1 MTAEVCVHHHCYSRA
16 LIIILRF
23 RRSCCVSSHGGIF
36 ILTRFIILK
45 TSRVTLETPIR
56 SVNEFCHLF
65 CLTTANITF
74 NTHQTSFQS
83 VTLTVWSHFI
93 IYFTINRNLFQRMK
107 KTSIELKINNKPH
120 MIKIKAHLTKNDNSQ
135 QGWSLSKTYFCIWAT
150 ELKSALSEQKF
161 TDVLT
166 DQQSHRITLNI
177 LFQDGGLMQIW
188 NKLINLDY
196 LVFYRADGFIY
207 LYNVWY

>member
-23 RRSCCVSSHGGIF
+23 TRSCCVSSHGGIF
-36 ILTRFIILK
+36 IL
-45 TSRVTLETPIR
+45 VTLETPVR

-107 KTSIELKINNKPH
+107 KTSIELKINNRPH
-120 MIKIKAHLTKNDNSQ
+120 MIKRKAHLTKNDNSQ
-135 QGWSLSKTYFCIWAT
+135 QGWSLSKTYSCIWAT
-150 ELKSALSEQKF
+150 ELKSALFEQKF
-161 TDVLT
+161 TDVLM
-166 DQQSHRITLNI
+166 DQQSHRITLS
-177 LFQDGGLMQIW
+177 GRW
-188 NKLINLDY
+188 INADLD
-196 LVFYRADGFIY
+196 
-207 LYNVWY
+207 